1 MNLSATRI
9 SNSFGVVLPPSS
21 TSGVLI
27 RIYPAAGIGE
37 PVEIKS
43 ETFSI
48 GRDLESSLS
57 IEDDSVSRRH
67 AVIQWDGQV
76 HSLLDLSS
84 TNGSFVNETRI
95 GQHTLMSGDR
105 VRFGKQI
112 FKYLKAGEIE
122 AQYHE
127 VVFKLM
133 TTDGLTQVYNKRYFL
148 ETLDRELLLSSRSQ
162 SRPCVLLMD
171 LDHFKSVN
179 DTYGH
184 LAGDAVL
191 AEFCR
196 RAASRLRSG
205 QLLARFGGEEFAVLC
220 THGNLAAAV
229 ETAESIRQ
237 ETCADPVSF
246 EGRVIPV
253 SVSIGVAI
261 ATNDSTVSSDELIE
275 NADRLLY
282 LAKTSGRNQVRA
294 AGNVPSLGREVNRL
308 PQPQIQFTNSV
319 QG

>member
-1 MNLSATRI
+1 MSLLATRI
-9 SNSFGVVLPPSS
+9 SNSFGLVLPTTSV
-21 TSGVLI
+21 SGVLI

-37 PVEIKS
+37 PIEIKN
-43 ETFSI
+43 ETYSI
-48 GRDLESSLS
+48 GRDPESALS
-57 IEDDSVSRRH
+57 IDDDSVSRRH
-67 AVIQWDGQV
+67 AVINWNGQV
-76 HSLLDLSS
+76 HSLLDLGS
-84 TNGSFVNETRI
+84 TNGSFVNEIRV
-95 GQHTLMSGDR
+95 GHQALNSGDR

-112 FKYLKAGEIE
+112 FKYLKSEEIE

-133 TTDGLTQVYNKRYFL
+133 TTDGLTQAYNKRYFL
-148 ETLDRELLLSSRSQ
+148 EALDRELLLSSPSR

-196 RAASRLRSG
+196 RATSRLQSG

-237 ETCADPVSF
+237 ATCAAPVSF
-246 EGRVIPV
+246 EGRVIPI

-261 ATNDSTVSSDELIE
+261 AANDSAVSSDELLE
-275 NADRLLY
+275 SADRLLY
-282 LAKTSGRNQVRA
+282 LAKSSGRNQVKA
-294 AGNVPSLGREVNRL
+294 ASE
-308 PQPQIQFTNSV
+308 IA
-319 QG
+319 

>member
-1 MNLSATRI
+1 MSLLATRI
-9 SNSFGVVLPPSS
+9 SNSFGVVLNTSS
-21 TSGVLI
+21 VSGVLI

-37 PVEIKS
+37 PMELTS

-48 GRDLESSLS
+48 GRDLESSLT

-67 AVIQWDGQV
+67 AVIHWDGQV
-76 HSLLDLSS
+76 HSLLDLGSK
-84 TNGSFVNETRI
+84 NGSFVNEIRI
-95 GQHTLMSGDR
+95 DQQALASGDR

-112 FKYLKAGEIE
+112 FKYLKSEEIE

-148 ETLDRELLLSSRSQ
+148 ETLDRELLLSSRSR
-162 SRPCVLLMD
+162 STPCVLLMD

-191 AEFCR
+191 TEFCR
-196 RAASRLRSG
+196 RATSQLQSG

-220 THGNLAAAV
+220 THGSLADAI
-229 ETAESIRQ
+229 ETAENIRRA
-237 ETCADPVSF
+237 TCAAPVSF
-246 EGRVIPV
+246 EGCSIPI
-253 SVSIGVAI
+253 SVSIGVA
-261 ATNDSTVSSDELIE
+261 TVVEDSAISSNELLE
-275 NADRLLY
+275 GADRLLY
-282 LAKTSGRNQVRA
+282 LAKTSGRNQVKA
-294 AGNVPSLGREVNRL
+294 AGN
-308 PQPQIQFTNSV
+308 IT
-319 QG
+319 